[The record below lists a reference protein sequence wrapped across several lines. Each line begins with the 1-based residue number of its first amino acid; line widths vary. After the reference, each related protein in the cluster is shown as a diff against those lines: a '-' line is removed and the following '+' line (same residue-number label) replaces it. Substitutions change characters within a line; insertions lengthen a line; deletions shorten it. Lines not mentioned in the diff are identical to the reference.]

1 MPTCAANYCKNDEET
16 VSPKDP
22 TRKIKL
28 FTVPYGCKPNVLARR
43 HAWLNAIGRQEQTKY
58 ERKQIA
64 EHTKQ
69 APPDPDTH
77 TDTRPKAS
85 DGTDVNTDTTTTETH
100 TADTQSENANDSAV
114 PAEQSAQEPQPKR
127 KRGQPKVEVPWP
139 LAILK
144 QLVVCEAHF
153 TDDDITVKNGKLKLT
168 KDACP
173 IRMELDPMYRE
184 KVQLLREERANS
196 HMQAVGMD
204 ASDIEQTRKRA
215 RERGETSSERA
226 FGGMKNYR
234 LFSNQV
240 QMSMVGTHW
249 MVAKAVAFLCNM
261 QEPLYKDMVGPGHT
275 KSMV

>member
-1 MPTCAANYCKNDEET
+1 
-16 VSPKDP
+16 
-22 TRKIKL
+22 
-28 FTVPYGCKPNVLARR
+28 
-43 HAWLNAIGRQEQTKY
+43 
-58 ERKQIA
+58 
-64 EHTKQ
+64 
-69 APPDPDTH
+69 
-77 TDTRPKAS
+77 
-85 DGTDVNTDTTTTETH
+85 
-100 TADTQSENANDSAV
+100 
-114 PAEQSAQEPQPKR
+114 
-127 KRGQPKVEVPWP
+127 
-139 LAILK
+139 
-144 QLVVCEAHF
+144 
-153 TDDDITVKNGKLKLT
+153 
-168 KDACP
+168 
-173 IRMELDPMYRE
+173 MELDPMYRE